1 LYMSPDSSRI
11 QNLTASQ
18 RESAAQ
24 KIISDVRFLFRTSN
38 YWFSFFN
45 IPSFFGNFLEP
56 TRRERIQPSL
66 VLALLAMATFWQS
79 SEVGLGNAGR
89 QKALRFRDEAQA
101 AMDASFNAG
110 WIDETLAQAAW
121 VCMLFRALSCILLTQ
136 YPQLLALFEV
146 CAHPLHSS
154 ERSCSAM
161 VMLDSIIRGL
171 SLTLVDADDPNATSF
186 SPGTVPVVDHTPKPA
201 VWLPEP
207 IARVSPERI
216 DPHSASGSSTDA
228 GCSCFQLTL
237 GEHWPVASDHA
248 PMWGSTP
255 AWDQSWSEAEIRKES
270 CRRLCWSAMVLA
282 AGHISYTMAARSQGL
297 ELFISD
303 PANVSTGSNYMYPR
317 F

>member
-1 LYMSPDSSRI
+1 
-11 QNLTASQ
+11 
-18 RESAAQ
+18 
-24 KIISDVRFLFRTSN
+24 
-38 YWFSFFN
+38 
-45 IPSFFGNFLEP
+45 
-56 TRRERIQPSL
+56 
-66 VLALLAMATFWQS
+66 
-79 SEVGLGNAGR
+79 
-89 QKALRFRDEAQA
+89 
-101 AMDASFNAG
+101 
-110 WIDETLAQAAW
+110 
-121 VCMLFRALSCILLTQ
+121 
-136 YPQLLALFEV
+136 
-146 CAHPLHSS
+146 
-154 ERSCSAM
+154 M

-270 CRRLCWSAMVLA
+270 CRRLCWSSMVLA